1 MPQDTATVCRSTQL
15 SILLFDL
22 SSLLMPT
29 ELTATLLA
37 GQFWSMIYEVSVYA
51 TSCRLRNM
59 ALPLYIGKSK
69 TENQSLNISTQ
80 EGEGGSFKVSAAL
93 T

>member
-1 MPQDTATVCRSTQL
+1 
-15 SILLFDL
+15 
-22 SSLLMPT
+22 MPT

-59 ALPLYIGKSK
+59 ALLLYIGKSK

-80 EGEGGSFKVSAAL
+80 EGEGGSFQVSAAL